1 MIPDYLRAALIIIA
15 LALISPLLVPRARAE
30 GKPAAKVSTS
40 PATRSNEQT
49 APVTNVTAPVSAGT
63 ETPTE
68 TPTTNEPELAF
79 LPDEG
84 NQPAAEQSGLLGL
97 VMRTVGA
104 LFLIVGLVV
113 AGAWLV
119 RRFNGARFNPS
130 REDVPELFV
139 LTTVALGDRRS
150 LAVVRFGE
158 KTFLLGSTAQAI
170 TVLAVETPQ
179 SALYA
184 TPPRSVADLLNGV
197 DSNSFDYEL
206 ARANRVLGQERGTW
220 HDDGGEA

>member
-1 MIPDYLRAALIIIA
+1 M
-15 LALISPLLVPRARAE
+15 
-30 GKPAAKVSTS
+30 
-40 PATRSNEQT
+40 
-49 APVTNVTAPVSAGT
+49 TNVTAPASAAT
-63 ETPTE
+63 ETPTA
-68 TPTTNEPELAF
+68 TPTTDEPELAF
-79 LPDEG
+79 LLDEG
-84 NQPAAEQSGLLGL
+84 SQPAAEQSGLLGL

-158 KTFLLGSTAQAI
+158 KTFLLGSTPQAI

-179 SALYA
+179 SAMYR
-184 TPPRSVADLLNGV
+184 TPPAPWL
-197 DSNSFDYEL
+197 
-206 ARANRVLGQERGTW
+206 TC
-220 HDDGGEA
+220 